1 MSQGDGVTNEANQP
15 EAAGQATGD
24 AQPASPA
31 GPAHIANPANP
42 ANPPALPSFS
52 PPAAAS
58 SSASSAAPFSSRD
71 PGDASFWDERFEQGV
86 TPWDSARV
94 PDAFAAF
101 AARHARVPVLI
112 PGCGSAYEARWLARA
127 GWLVRAIDFSAQAVA
142 AARRE
147 LGEDAGL
154 VEQADFFTYAPP
166 FVPQW
171 IYERAFLCAIPRSRR
186 ADYARRMAE
195 LLPPG
200 GFLAGFFFIGATP
213 KGPPFGIERA
223 ELDALLCPHFAL
235 VEDEPVADS
244 LPVFAGR
251 ERWLAWRRS

>member
-1 MSQGDGVTNEANQP
+1 MTSETKKSDVAAH
-15 EAAGQATGD
+15 AAGD
-24 AQPASPA
+24 AKPAS
-31 GPAHIANPANP
+31 
-42 ANPPALPSFS
+42 
-52 PPAAAS
+52 AAAS
-58 SSASSAAPFSSRD
+58 AVPAAPATLTTSGTTAAPAAPAAPSESSESSEAKFATRD
-71 PGDASFWDERFEQGV
+71 PGDASFWDERFEQGFI
-86 TPWDSARV
+86 PWDASRV

-101 AARHARVPVLI
+101 AARHPARPVLI

-127 GWLVRAIDFSAQAVA
+127 GWPVRAIDFSAQAVA

-147 LGEDAGL
+147 LGDDAEL

-171 IYERAFLCAIPRSRR
+171 IYERAFLCAIPTSRR

-195 LLPPG
+195 LLPAG
-200 GFLAGFFFIGATP
+200 GFLAGFFFIGATR

-223 ELDALLCPHFAL
+223 ELDALLCPYFAL

-251 ERWLAWRRS
+251 ERWLAWRRL

>member
-1 MSQGDGVTNEANQP
+1 MKDKVTRRSDGMTSEANKGD
-15 EAAGQATGD
+15 AAGQAAGD

-31 GPAHIANPANP
+31 SPPSADVQPARAALAPSSV
-42 ANPPALPSFS
+42 PPAP
-52 PPAAAS
+52 
-58 SSASSAAPFSSRD
+58 SAANFASRD
-71 PGDASFWDERFEQGV
+71 PGDASFWDERFERGV

-101 AARHARVPVLI
+101 AARHPRCPVLI

-127 GWLVRAIDFSAQAVA
+127 GWPVRAIDFSAQAVA

-147 LGEDAGL
+147 LGADAAL
-154 VEQADFFTYAPP
+154 VEQADFFAYVPP

-171 IYERAFLCAIPRSRR
+171 IYERAFLCAIPTSRR
-186 ADYARRMAE
+186 ADYARRVAE
-195 LLPPG
+195 LLPAG

-223 ELDALLCPHFAL
+223 ELDALLSPNFEL

>member
-1 MSQGDGVTNEANQP
+1 MTSETKKPDAAAQ
-15 EAAGQATGD
+15 AAGD
-24 AQPASPA
+24 ASPTA
-31 GPAHIANPANP
+31 PADGAAPVA
-42 ANPPALPSFS
+42 
-52 PPAAAS
+52 PPAANFA
-58 SSASSAAPFSSRD
+58 SRD
-71 PGDASFWDERFEQGV
+71 PGDASFWDERFEQGHI
-86 TPWDSARV
+86 PWDSARV

-101 AARHARVPVLI
+101 AARRAPCPVLI
-112 PGCGSAYEARWLARA
+112 PGCGSAYEAHWLARA
-127 GWLVRAIDFSAQAVA
+127 GWPVRAIDFSAQAVA
-142 AARRE
+142 AARRQ
-147 LGEDAGL
+147 LGEDAAL

-171 IYERAFLCAIPRSRR
+171 IYERAFLCAIPPSRR

-200 GFLAGFFFIGATP
+200 GFLAGFFYVGATP

-223 ELDALLCPHFAL
+223 DLDALLSPHFEL
-235 VEDEPVADS
+235 VEDAPVADS